1 MKKSLFASAAT
12 AAIVLGA
19 LAPAATANAALA
31 TDASSNPQSA
41 TSEANVTVASDMLT
55 LDAVPDFGFGTVAAG
70 TIATLDNND
79 SVINNDGNAKG
90 LLQVTDSRTATA
102 GKTAG
107 YEVSASMT
115 AFTDGTT
122 PNNDF
127 VLHLASVDLKDSA
140 NANITGVKTNVSNL
154 NADGTSKATVL
165 ANNTYGSARATFVN
179 PEDASLAVPATAAQ
193 KGKAASYTSTIT
205 WTLTAKTAE

>member
-12 AAIVLGA
+12 AAIVLGS

-31 TDASSNPQSA
+31 TNASTTPQTA

-70 TIATLDNND
+70 TTATLANND

-90 LLQVTDSRTATA
+90 LLQVTDSRTSTD

-107 YEVSASMT
+107 YIVTANMSA
-115 AFTDGTT
+115 FNDGTADAT
-122 PNNDF
+122 GF
-127 VLHLASVDLKDSA
+127 VLNLASVNLRDSVD
-140 NANITGVKTNVSNL
+140 NALAGKTTAATLEAGS
-154 NADGTSKATVL
+154 AKTVL
-165 ANNTYGSARATFVN
+165 ANNSYGSARANFVDSK
-179 PEDASLAVPATAAQ
+179 DASLSVPDNAAT
-193 KGKAASYTSTIT
+193 KGSAKSYTSTIT
-205 WTLTAKTAE
+205 WTLTANTTKA